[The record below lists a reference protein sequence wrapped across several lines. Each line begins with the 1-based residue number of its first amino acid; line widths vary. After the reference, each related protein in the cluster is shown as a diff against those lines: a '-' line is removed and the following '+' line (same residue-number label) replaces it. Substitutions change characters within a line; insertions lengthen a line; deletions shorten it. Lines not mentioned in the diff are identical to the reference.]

1 MVAKAKQGFSNT
13 EIVRE
18 KDDFNKRQPPTACS
32 LKPAIHFAGF
42 NFSKTV
48 YGTIFFLNYPII
60 SGMKESIVAL
70 LVIVIAL
77 GCSQNKVTDRKQ
89 LNIVSN
95 EFMTSMADTQ
105 YRSVMKQSKVVSSGK
120 DLVMVRT
127 VAGDIASAV
136 QAYYNS
142 NNMSEALE
150 GYKWEFNLLESKEV
164 NAWCMP
170 GGKIA
175 VYTGLLPVTQD
186 KHGLAIVL
194 GHEIAHALA
203 EHGKERFNQQLL
215 AQGGAL
221 TLQLFMAQKPAI
233 TRDIYLQA
241 FGVATEL
248 GVLLPFSRKQEL
260 EADKLGLMFAA
271 RAGYNPSTAIGLWER
286 MGRLSQGAKP
296 PEFASTHPSEESR
309 IEALKKLM
317 PEALKLY
324 EASKK
329 K

>member
-1 MVAKAKQGFSNT
+1 MK
-13 EIVRE
+13 EIVIV
-18 KDDFNKRQPPTACS
+18 
-32 LKPAIHFAGF
+32 LAISMMAFA
-42 NFSKTV
+42 
-48 YGTIFFLNYPII
+48 
-60 SGMKESIVAL
+60 
-70 LVIVIAL
+70 
-77 GCSQNKVTDRKQ
+77 CSQNKITDRRQ

-95 EFMTSMADTQ
+95 DFMTNMADTQ
-105 YRSVMKQSKVVSSGK
+105 YKSVISQGKVVNSGK
-120 DLVMVRT
+120 DVSMVRN
-127 VAGDIASAV
+127 VAGDIAKAV
-136 QAYYNS
+136 EAYYKV
-142 NNMSEALE
+142 NNMTDALK
-150 GYKWEFNLLESKEV
+150 GYKWEFNLLESKQV

-186 KHGLAIVL
+186 KHGLAVVL

-221 TLQLFMAQKPAI
+221 TLQLFMAQKPAM
-233 TRDIYLQA
+233 TRDLFLQA

-271 RAGYNPSTAIGLWER
+271 RAGYNPNAAIGLWER
-286 MGRLSQGAKP
+286 MGKLSEGAQP
-296 PEFASTHPSEESR
+296 PEFASTHPSEDSR

-317 PEALKLY
+317 PEANKLY
-324 EASKK
+324 EASQKK
-329 K
+329 